1 MGRETAQASSY
12 DEVPYESYPYAQTHP
27 DRLATIAQLFQM
39 QPAAI
44 DRCRVL
50 ELGCAAGGN
59 LIPMAVQ
66 LPGSRFVGIDLS
78 ARQIADGRRVVADLK
93 ISNIQLEHRSILDLD
108 ERLGAFDYIL
118 CHGVYSWVPDAVQEK
133 VLKVCTTLLQPQ
145 GVAYVSYNTYPGW
158 HMSGMIRDMLRYHAR
173 RFTRPQ
179 DAVGQ
184 SRALLNFLAET
195 AAEENSAY
203 SILLKEGLEFFRKV
217 SDSYLLHEY
226 LEEVNEPLYFH
237 EFVER
242 LGRHRLQYLAEA
254 EVHAMMPERLGSKIA
269 ATLEKLS
276 SEFIEM
282 EQFLDFVRNR
292 KFRQTL
298 ICHAGVPLQ
307 RKVGASVLRPLFVA
321 SSLRPV
327 SQQPDL
333 RSEAEERF
341 RRPDGRTAS
350 TTEPVLKAALIH
362 LAEHWPQ
369 AVAFVELSS
378 AAHAALGPDKH
389 AGAPSEELLGK
400 ALLQLYASNLVELR
414 TWRPPF
420 TCRVADRP
428 QASPLARL
436 QAAAGTAVTNL
447 RHERIALNV
456 LERLVLRQLDGR
468 HDRSALLDHL
478 IELAARGTLEIKQEG
493 HLLESPETHRAVL
506 SAQLDACLAGLAKQA
521 LLWSDE
527 DSTPLTATALTRC

>member
-1 MGRETAQASSY
+1 MDRETAQASSY

-39 QPAAI
+39 RPATI

-59 LIPMAVQ
+59 LIPMAVH

-78 ARQIADGRRVVADLK
+78 ARQIADGRRLVADLK
-93 ISNIQLEHRSILDLD
+93 LSNIELEHRSILDVD
-108 ERLGAFDYIL
+108 ERLGRFDYIL
-118 CHGVYSWVPDAVQEK
+118 CHGVYSWVPDAVREK
-133 VLKVCTTLLQPQ
+133 ILEVCATLLQPQ

-158 HMSGMIRDMLRYHAR
+158 HTSGMIRDMLRYHAR
-173 RFTRPQ
+173 RFSRPQ
-179 DAVGQ
+179 DAVAQ
-184 SRALLNFLAET
+184 SRALLNFLAE
-195 AAEENSAY
+195 AVAEENSAY
-203 SILLKEGLEFFRKV
+203 SILLKEGLEVFRKV
-217 SDSYLLHEY
+217 SNSYLLHEY
-226 LEEVNEPLYFH
+226 LEEVNEPIYFH

-242 LGRHRLQYLAEA
+242 LGRHNLQYLAEA

-276 SEFIEM
+276 SEFLEM

-307 RKVGASVLRPLFVA
+307 RKVGAAVLRPMYVA
-321 SSLRPV
+321 SALRPV
-327 SQQPDL
+327 SPQPDL
-333 RSEAEERF
+333 RSEAEESF

-350 TTEPVLKAALIH
+350 TTEPVLKAALVH
-362 LAEHWPQ
+362 LSEHWPQ
-369 AVAFVELSS
+369 AVPFVELT
-378 AAHAALGPDKH
+378 AAARAALGPDNH

-400 ALLQLYASNLVELR
+400 ALLQLYAANLVELR

-420 TCRVADRP
+420 TCRIAVCP

-447 RHERIALNV
+447 RHERIALDV
-456 LERLVLRQLDGR
+456 LERLVVRQLDGR

-478 IELAARGTLEIKQEG
+478 TELAARGTLEIKQEDR
-493 HLLESPETHRAVL
+493 LLESPERRRAVL
-506 SAQLDACLAGLAKQA
+506 SVQLDACLAGLAKQA
-521 LLWSDE
+521 FLCSD
-527 DSTPLTATALTRC
+527 DKSTALTATS

>member
-1 MGRETAQASSY
+1 MDRETAQASSY

-27 DRLATIAQLFQM
+27 DRLATIARLFRM
-39 QPAAI
+39 RPASI

-78 ARQIADGRRVVADLK
+78 ARQIADGRQVVADLQL
-93 ISNIQLEHRSILDLD
+93 SNIELEHRSILDLD
-108 ERLGAFDYIL
+108 ERLGPFDYIV
-118 CHGVYSWVPDAVQEK
+118 CHGVYSWVPDAVREK
-133 VLKVCTTLLQPQ
+133 ILAVCASLLQPQ

-173 RFTRPQ
+173 RFGRPQ
-179 DAVGQ
+179 DAVAQ
-184 SRALLNFLAET
+184 SRALLNFLAE
-195 AAEENSAY
+195 AVAEENSAY
-203 SILLKEGLEFFRKV
+203 SILLKEGLEVFGKV

-226 LEEVNEPLYFH
+226 LEDVNEPLYFH

-242 LGRHRLQYLAEA
+242 LGRHGLQYLAEA

-298 ICHAGVPLQ
+298 ICHAGVALK
-307 RKVGASVLRPLFVA
+307 RKVGAEVLRSLYVA
-321 SSLRPV
+321 SALRPV
-327 SQQPDL
+327 SHQPDL
-333 RSEAEERF
+333 RSEAAETF
-341 RRPDGRTAS
+341 RRTDGRTAL
-350 TTEPVLKAALIH
+350 TTEPLLKAALVH

-369 AVAFVELSS
+369 AVPFAELT
-378 AAHAALGPDKH
+378 AAACAALGPNKH
-389 AGAPSEELLGK
+389 PGAPSEELLGK
-400 ALLQLYASNLVELR
+400 ALLQLYAANLVELR

-420 TCRVADRP
+420 TCRVAACP
-428 QASPLARL
+428 QASALARL
-436 QAAAGTAVTNL
+436 QAAAGAAVTNL
-447 RHERIALNV
+447 RHERIALNI
-456 LERLVLRQLDGR
+456 LERLVLQQLDGR
-468 HDRSALLDHL
+468 HDGSALLDHL
-478 IELAARGTLEIKQEG
+478 TELAARGTLEIKQEG
-493 HLLESPETHRAVL
+493 VVLESPEARRAVL
-506 SAQLDACLAGLAKQA
+506 SDQLDTCLAGLAKQA

-527 DSTPLTATALTRC
+527 EATSLTTTA

>member
-1 MGRETAQASSY
+1 MDRETALASSY

-39 QPAAI
+39 RPAPI
-44 DRCRVL
+44 ERCRVL

-66 LPGSRFVGIDLS
+66 LPGSHFVGIDLS
-78 ARQIADGRRVVADLK
+78 ARQIDDGRRVVADLQL
-93 ISNIQLEHRSILDLD
+93 SNIELEHRSILDLN
-108 ERLGAFDYIL
+108 ERLGPFDYIL

-133 VLKVCTTLLQPQ
+133 ILEVCTTLLQPQ

-173 RFTRPQ
+173 RFDRPR
-179 DAVGQ
+179 DAVAQ

-195 AAEENSAY
+195 AAEENNAY
-203 SILLKEGLEFFRKV
+203 SILLKEGLEVFRKV

-242 LGRHRLQYLAEA
+242 LGRHGLQYLAEA

-298 ICHAGVPLQ
+298 ICRAGVPLQ
-307 RKVGASVLRPLFVA
+307 RKVGASVLRPLYVA
-321 SSLRPV
+321 SALRPV

-333 RSEAEERF
+333 RSETAELF

-350 TTEPVLKAALIH
+350 TTEPVLKAALVH

-369 AVAFVELSS
+369 AVSFAELSA
-378 AAHAALGPDKH
+378 AAHAALGPDKQEEV
-389 AGAPSEELLGK
+389 STEELLGK

-420 TCRVADRP
+420 TCRVAACP

-436 QAAAGTAVTNL
+436 QAANGTAVTNL

-456 LERLVLRQLDGR
+456 LERLVLQQLDGR
-468 HDRSALLDHL
+468 HDRLALLDHL
-478 IELAARGTLEIKQEG
+478 TDLAERGTLEIKQEG
-493 HLLESPETHRAVL
+493 HLLESPEARRAVL
-506 SAQLDACLAGLAKQA
+506 SAQLDSCLAGLAKQA
-521 LLWSDE
+521 LLCSDE
-527 DSTPLTATALTRC
+527 ESTPRTANG

>member
-1 MGRETAQASSY
+1 MDREPAQASSY

-39 QPAAI
+39 RPAPI

-66 LPGSRFVGIDLS
+66 LPGSQFVGIDLS
-78 ARQIADGRRVVADLK
+78 ARQIADGQRVVAELK
-93 ISNIQLEHRSILDLD
+93 LRNIQLEHRSILDLD
-108 ERLGAFDYIL
+108 ERLGNFDYIL

-133 VLKVCTTLLQPQ
+133 ILEVCATLLQPQ

-173 RFTRPQ
+173 RFPRPQ

-184 SRALLNFLAET
+184 SRALLNFLAQT

-203 SILLKEGLEFFRKV
+203 SVLLKEGLEVFRKV

-242 LGRHRLQYLAEA
+242 LGRHGLQYLAEA
-254 EVHAMMPERLGSKIA
+254 EVHAMMPERLGGKIA

-276 SEFIEM
+276 SEYIEM

-298 ICHAGVPLQ
+298 ICHAGVALQ
-307 RKVGASVLRPLFVA
+307 RKVGASVLRPLYVA
-321 SSLRPV
+321 SALRPV
-327 SQQPDL
+327 SPHPDL
-333 RSEAEERF
+333 RSQAEELF

-350 TTEPVLKAALIH
+350 TTEPVLKAALAH
-362 LAEHWPQ
+362 LAQHWPQ
-369 AVAFVELSS
+369 AVSFAELSTV
-378 AAHAALGPDKH
+378 ACAGLAPDKQ
-389 AGAPSEELLGK
+389 AGASSEELLGK

-420 TCRVADRP
+420 ACRVADRP

-436 QAAAGTAVTNL
+436 QAATGTAVTNL
-447 RHERIALNV
+447 RHERITLNV
-456 LERLVLRQLDGR
+456 LERLVLQQLDGR
-468 HDRSALLDHL
+468 HDRSALLNHL
-478 IELAARGTLEIKQEG
+478 TKLAERGTLEIKQEG
-493 HLLESPETHRAVL
+493 HLLESPETRRAVL

-527 DSTPLTATALTRC
+527 ESTPPRATG

>member
-1 MGRETAQASSY
+1 M
-12 DEVPYESYPYAQTHP
+12 PYESYPYAQTHP

-78 ARQIADGRRVVADLK
+78 ARQIADGRRIVADLK
-93 ISNIQLEHRSILDLD
+93 LSNIELEHRSILDLD
-108 ERLGAFDYIL
+108 ERWGAFDYIL
-118 CHGVYSWVPDAVQEK
+118 CHGVYSWVPDAVREK
-133 VLKVCTTLLQPQ
+133 ILEVCATLLQPQ

-173 RFTRPQ
+173 RFSRPQ
-179 DAVGQ
+179 DAVAQ
-184 SRALLNFLAET
+184 SRALLSFLTEAV
-195 AAEENSAY
+195 AEENSAY
-203 SILLKEGLEFFRKV
+203 SSLLKEGLEVFRKV
-217 SDSYLLHEY
+217 GDSYLLHEY
-226 LEEVNEPLYFH
+226 LEDVNEPLYFH

-242 LGRHRLQYLAEA
+242 LGRHGLQYLAEA
-254 EVHAMMPERLGSKIA
+254 EVHAMMPERLGNKIA

-298 ICHAGVPLQ
+298 ICRADVRLQ
-307 RKVGASVLRPLFVA
+307 RKVGAAVLRPLYVA
-321 SSLRPV
+321 SALRPV
-327 SQQPDL
+327 SPQPDL
-333 RSEAEERF
+333 RSEKAETF

-350 TTEPVLKAALIH
+350 TTDPVLKAALVH
-362 LAEHWPQ
+362 LAEQWPQ
-369 AVAFVELSS
+369 AVPFAELTT
-378 AAHAALGPDKH
+378 AAHAALDPGKH

-400 ALLQLYASNLVELR
+400 ALLQLYAANLIELR

-420 TCRVADRP
+420 TCRVAACP
-428 QASPLARL
+428 QTSPLARL
-436 QAAAGTAVTNL
+436 QAAAGTTVTNL

-456 LERLVLRQLDGR
+456 LERLVLQQLDGR

-478 IELAARGTLEIKQEG
+478 TELAARGTLEIKQEG
-493 HLLESPETHRAVL
+493 LVLESPETCRAVL

-527 DSTPLTATALTRC
+527 EPTPLTAPS